1 MKSCQSIPTNTT
13 GSQAGGVRLDGNLTS
28 DFLVADM
35 SNSAHTWDLDKGEN
49 GEERHKTVKI
59 MTVSQARTSPR
70 TPEDKQEDKPSDKQ
84 V

>member
-13 GSQAGGVRLDGNLTS
+13 GSKAGGVRLDGNLTS

-49 GEERHKTVKI
+49 GEERHKIVKI
-59 MTVSQARTSPR
+59 MTVSQAHTSPR
-70 TPEDKQEDKPSDKQ
+70 TLKDKQEDKPADKQ